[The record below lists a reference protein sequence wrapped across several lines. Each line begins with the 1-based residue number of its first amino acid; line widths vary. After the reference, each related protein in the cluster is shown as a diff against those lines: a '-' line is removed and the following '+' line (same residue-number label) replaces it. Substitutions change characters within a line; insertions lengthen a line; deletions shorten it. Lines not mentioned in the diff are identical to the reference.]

1 MSNNNQNDVVA
12 IAGKHLGKVGGE
24 GYKAT
29 YDPELL
35 VAIPRHLNREAYGI
49 NEGDLPFIGGDVW
62 NAYEVSAITTKG
74 LPVAGMMKIYCPAD

>member
-1 MSNNNQNDVVA
+1 MSNNQNSVIE

-49 NEGDLPFIGGDVW
+49 NEGDLPFIGGTSGMLMK
-62 NAYEVSAITTKG
+62 YLQL
-74 LPVAGMMKIYCPAD
+74 LPKDFLFRV